1 MKVPLLISFMGW
13 MILMPWDAALC
24 RHSAADTLSGEKLP
38 LSVVRKQ
45 LGVEKLSDEEPPPF
59 RLATLDGDTISPARL
74 RGWVVLLHFWA
85 TWCKPCR
92 TEMPALEALHQKMK
106 GEHFPG
112 VIVGIS
118 IDRHKDADKIPPALR
133 EMGITFPI
141 ATAFSG
147 SIPDAYWTW
156 GIPVT
161 YILTP
166 SGKLLG
172 RIMGTHDWDAPGI
185 IKLLNALKN
194 Y

>member
-1 MKVPLLISFMGW
+1 MRSPVFIFVTGW
-13 MILMPWDAALC
+13 MIFLPWVVGNC
-24 RHSAADTLSGEKLP
+24 RPPGADTLSGVKSSLP
-38 LSVVRKQ
+38 AIREQ
-45 LGVEKLSDEEPPPF
+45 LGVEKLSDEMPPPF
-59 RLATLDGDTISPARL
+59 RLVTLAGDTLSPDRF
-74 RGWVVLLHFWA
+74 RGQIVLLHFWA

-92 TEMPALEALHQKMK
+92 TEMPALEALHQKVRAQ
-106 GEHFPG
+106 HLPV

-118 IDRHKDADKIPPALR
+118 IDRSKNADKIPPALR

-141 ATAFSG
+141 AAAFSG

-161 YILTP
+161 YIITP

-172 RIMGTHDWDAPGI
+172 RIMGTRDWNNPAV

-194 Y
+194 H